1 LTQVHPTPSG
11 SSSLARGLPEPFAA
25 SQSAPET
32 SNSRAQ
38 ATRKR
43 SGTRGTRDHSR
54 VWIWRFFLCVVALAV
69 GYGGLRAVRLE
80 TTNPDEIWKQ
90 AEADLEN
97 GRSDAVDRA
106 LEQLSRLRKP
116 TPLDW
121 FLRGQLAVARHRA
134 DEAIDL
140 LSRVP
145 GDHYLAPRARLLA
158 GQTELRRSRVRYA
171 EVLLLAATRLDPK
184 LVQAHR
190 ELIYIYGT
198 QLRRT
203 ELNAEFLALS
213 QLSNLTFDNAYHWCL
228 LRSYSWE
235 PAKMLGGLERYIEAD
250 PFDRWSRLA
259 LAENYRRMGRS
270 EDALA
275 ALAGIPR
282 SQPEVI
288 DLLARIELDRP
299 DAEKA
304 ERLVAAGPVDDP
316 LLAQLRGRLA
326 LARGD
331 AKSALGHFRIALAD
345 DPLARETL
353 FGLMAA
359 LEMSGNP
366 KAAEPYRQVAANLD
380 RLNSLVQ
387 RAAALKEQTRKDA
400 NLMRQFG
407 AACADLELNE
417 LARAWYKLAIS
428 ADPLDSESQ
437 QALYR
442 LSDPKMSGP

>member
-1 LTQVHPTPSG
+1 MACG
-11 SSSLARGLPEPFAA
+11 SSSPARDLSEPFAA
-25 SQSAPET
+25 SPSAPET
-32 SNSRAQ
+32 SNSHDRDASKRA
-38 ATRKR
+38 
-43 SGTRGTRDHSR
+43 GTRDVRYLSR
-54 VWIWRFFLCVVALAV
+54 AWIWRFFLCVVALVV

-80 TTNPDEIWKQ
+80 TTNPDDIWKH

-97 GRSDAVDRA
+97 GSLGAVDRA

-121 FLRGQLAVARHRA
+121 FLRGQLAVARHHA
-134 DEAIDL
+134 DEAIDF

-145 GDHYLAPRARLLA
+145 DGHRAAPRARLLA
-158 GQTELRRSRVRYA
+158 GQTELRRSRARHA
-171 EVLLLAATRLDPK
+171 EEWLIAATRLDPR

-190 ELIYIYGT
+190 ELIYIYST
-198 QLRRT
+198 LLRRA
-203 ELNAEFLALS
+203 ELNAEFIELS
-213 QLSNLTFDNAYHWCL
+213 RLSNLTFDNAFHWCL
-228 LRSYSWE
+228 LRCYSWE
-235 PAKMLGGLERYIEAD
+235 PPKMVGPLERYIEAD

-275 ALAGIPR
+275 ALSGLPR

-288 DLLARIELDRP
+288 DLLARIELDRQ
-299 DAEKA
+299 DVEKA
-304 ERLVAAGPVDDP
+304 ERLVATGPVDDP

-331 AKSALGHFRIALAD
+331 AISALGHFRIALAD

-353 FGLMAA
+353 FGLTAA
-359 LEMSGNP
+359 LELSGNP
-366 KAAEPYRQVAANLD
+366 KAAEPYRQAAANLD

-387 RAAALKEQTRKDA
+387 RAAALKEHKQKDA

-417 LARAWYKLAIS
+417 VSRAWYKLAIS

-442 LSDPKMSGP
+442 LTHPTNGRP

>member
-1 LTQVHPTPSG
+1 MACG
-11 SSSLARGLPEPFAA
+11 SSSPARDLSEPFAA
-25 SQSAPET
+25 SPSAPET
-32 SNSRAQ
+32 SNSHDRDASKRA
-38 ATRKR
+38 
-43 SGTRGTRDHSR
+43 GTRDARHLSR
-54 VWIWRFFLCVVALAV
+54 AWIWRFFLCVVALVV

-97 GRSDAVDRA
+97 GRLGAVDRA

-121 FLRGQLAVARHRA
+121 FLRGQLAVARHHA

-145 GDHYLAPRARLLA
+145 DDHNLAPRARLLA
-158 GQTELRRSRVRYA
+158 GQTELRRSRVRHA
-171 EVLLLAATRLDPK
+171 EEWLIAATRLDPR

-235 PAKMLGGLERYIEAD
+235 PAKMLDGLHRYIEAD

-275 ALAGIPR
+275 ALAGLPR

-299 DAEKA
+299 DVEKA
-304 ERLVAAGPVDDP
+304 ERLVATGPVDDP

-353 FGLMAA
+353 FGLTAA
-359 LEMSGNP
+359 LERSGHH
-366 KAAEPYRQVAANLD
+366 KAAEPYRQTAAKLD

-387 RAAALKEQTRKDA
+387 RAAARGARNDA
-400 NLMRQFG
+400 SLMRQFG
-407 AACADLELNE
+407 AACAALELNE

-428 ADPLDSESQ
+428 SDPLDSESQ

-442 LSDPKMSGP
+442 LTHPTNGRP